1 LPVAAAAWEN
11 RFNDPAG
18 EGQGEETAM
27 NHQLQETD
35 SMMGAHRRFFLSNLR
50 TPDTIVDLAAGQ
62 GWGLKGKRR
71 QQTLFCLT
79 GSVWVTQECDI
90 RDYVL
95 EEGDAFVVTLPG
107 LVLVRA
113 LTPARIGYAES
124 MMPEPF
130 RGRFSQT
137 VFN

>member
-1 LPVAAAAWEN
+1 
-11 RFNDPAG
+11 
-18 EGQGEETAM
+18 M
-27 NHQLQETD
+27 NHQLLDTG
-35 SMMGAHRRFFLSNLR
+35 SVMGAQKRFFLSNLS

-71 QQTLFCLT
+71 QQTLFCLQ
-79 GSVWVTQECDI
+79 GRVWVTQECDI
-90 RDYVL
+90 CDYVL
-95 EEGDAFVVTLPG
+95 EEGDAFLVTLPG

-124 MMPEPF
+124 MMKEPF
-130 RGRFSQT
+130 KGRFSQT